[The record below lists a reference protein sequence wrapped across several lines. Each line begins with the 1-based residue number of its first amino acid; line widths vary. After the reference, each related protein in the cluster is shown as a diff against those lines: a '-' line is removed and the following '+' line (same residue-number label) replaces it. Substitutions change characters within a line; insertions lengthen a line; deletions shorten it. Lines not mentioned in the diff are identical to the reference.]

1 MHDSPQ
7 LHIVMGMEEATLIGT
22 AVGMLIAHI
31 DNDIHNAEASTDNQD
46 ELMAMLSTKL
56 TASNIFMSL
65 WENLGMPREEV
76 SAFLAKMEESNE

>member
-1 MHDSPQ
+1 MHEGPQ

-31 DNDIHNAEASTDNQD
+31 DNDIHNADTGTDTD
-46 ELMAMLSTKL
+46 MLMSMLSTKL

-65 WENLGMPREEV
+65 WESLGMPREEV
-76 SAFLAKMEESNE
+76 SAFLAKMEETNE